1 VPNAVIYVFDGV
13 EPPVHDRKSYTA
25 RGCEPVVQE
34 ETVRVVPAMNPV
46 QLAMTGE
53 FGVGPRS
60 TRSVVRSWVSDKLGV
75 LYVAIGSQT
84 NSIPRL
90 FNSSRV
96 TSTPGFDRV
105 PGLAPFAGWT
115 TKPIGFELIEL
126 VGIGVPAR
134 LLALGTV
141 LGATPR
147 VWRG

>member
-1 VPNAVIYVFDGV
+1 VPDTKPVAVD
-13 EPPVHDRKSYTA
+13 DRKLYTA
-25 RGCEPVVQE
+25 RGCEPVQE

-46 QLAMTGE
+46 QLAVGTAP
-53 FGVGPRS
+53 GVGPRS
-60 TRSVVRSWVSDKLGV
+60 TRSVVRSWLSEEFGV
-75 LYVAIGSQT
+75 VYVAIGSQT

-96 TSTPGFDRV
+96 TSAPGFDRV

-126 VGIGVPAR
+126 VGIGVKAR
-134 LLALGTV
+134 SLALGTV
-141 LGATPR
+141 LGRTPR